1 MRKRVTIAFSSI
13 VCLLFISGMLSLVE
27 LNRVS
32 HGAGDI
38 LTASRRNVELAKEML
53 DAAHEQ
59 NVALIHLTV
68 LGEKAYADDCRRAMG
83 RLEQV
88 LKTAR
93 VEAHDKSF
101 LDSLSFATIEMKV
114 MVDRYLNRL
123 AEREAQSVVVPD
135 SAALVV
141 EMPVD
146 SLGVD
151 SVLIRAAIEAAE
163 QNDEED
169 SVRWYTEEYEAVYLR
184 LTAAVKAYMTSTQ
197 SSLAPRTEQ
206 MKTSAYRAV
215 TPVLISLLV
224 MIAVTVMFYYF
235 MMIYCVNPIINM
247 NRSLGNYLT
256 YKVPFALKEACKDEL
271 MELKEKIDTLIN
283 QARHRQA

>member
-1 MRKRVTIAFSSI
+1 MKGMRKRVTIAFSSI
-13 VCLLFISGMLSLVE
+13 VCLLFLSGLLSLVE

-53 DAAHEQ
+53 DAAHAQ

-68 LGEKAYADDCRRAMG
+68 LGDEQYVEATRRAMSD
-83 RLEQV
+83 LEQV
-88 LKTAR
+88 LMVAR
-93 VEAHDKSF
+93 DEALDPSF

-123 AEREAQSVVVPD
+123 SEQKNQPAIAADTASVELPI
-135 SAALVV
+135 
-141 EMPVD
+141 D

-151 SVLIRAAIEAAE
+151 SLLMRAAVEAAE
-163 QNDEED
+163 KNDEED

-206 MKTSAYRAV
+206 MKKSAYRAV

-224 MIAVTVMFYYF
+224 MIAVLVMFYYF
-235 MMIYCVNPIINM
+235 MLIYCVNPIVRM
-247 NRSLGNYLT
+247 NRSLGDYLSF
-256 YKVPFALKEACKDEL
+256 KVPFTVKEECKDEL
-271 MELKEKIDTLIN
+271 LELKEKIESLIN
-283 QARHRQA
+283 QLRYK

>member
-13 VCLLFISGMLSLVE
+13 VCLLFLSGLLSLVE

-32 HGAGDI
+32 RGAGDV
-38 LTASRRNVELAKEML
+38 LAASRRNVELAKEML

-68 LGEKAYADDCRRAMG
+68 LGEESYVDECRRAMG
-83 RLEQV
+83 ALEQV
-88 LKTAR
+88 LMTAR
-93 VEAHDKSF
+93 EEAFDPSF

-114 MVDRYLNRL
+114 MVDRYLARRL
-123 AEREAQSVVVPD
+123 EKPTMQVD
-135 SAALVV
+135 SLAGEEL
-141 EMPVD
+141 PVD

-151 SVLIRAAIEAAE
+151 SLLIKAAIKAAE
-163 QNDEED
+163 KNDEED

-206 MKTSAYRAV
+206 IKRSAYRAV

-224 MIAVTVMFYYF
+224 MIAVLMMFYYF
-235 MMIYCVNPIINM
+235 MTIYCVNPIVRM
-247 NRSLGNYLT
+247 NRSLGEYLSFR
-256 YKVPFALKEACKDEL
+256 VPFAVKEECKDEL
-271 MELKEKIDTLIN
+271 LELKEKIETLIV
-283 QARHRQA
+283 QSRHK

>member
-93 VEAHDKSF
+93 DEAHDKSF

-123 AEREAQSVVVPD
+123 AEREAQPVMASD
-135 SAALVV
+135 SAVLSV
-141 EMPVD
+141 EVPVD

-151 SVLIRAAIEAAE
+151 SVLIQAAIEAAE
-163 QNDEED
+163 QTDEED

>member
-1 MRKRVTIAFSSI
+1 MKGMRKRVTIAFSSI
-13 VCLLFISGMLSLVE
+13 VCLLFLSGLLSLVE
-27 LNRVS
+27 LDRVS

-53 DAAHEQ
+53 DAAHAQ

-68 LGEKAYADDCRRAMG
+68 LGDEQYVEATRRAMG
-83 RLEQV
+83 DLEQV
-88 LKTAR
+88 LMVAR
-93 VEAHDKSF
+93 DEALDPSF

-123 AEREAQSVVVPD
+123 SEQKNQPVMATDTASVELPI
-135 SAALVV
+135 
-141 EMPVD
+141 D

-151 SVLIRAAIEAAE
+151 SLLMRAAVEAAE
-163 QNDEED
+163 KNDEED

-206 MKTSAYRAV
+206 MKKSAYRAV

-224 MIAVTVMFYYF
+224 MIAVLVMFYYF
-235 MMIYCVNPIINM
+235 MLIYCVNPIVRM
-247 NRSLGNYLT
+247 NRSLGDYLAF
-256 YKVPFALKEACKDEL
+256 KVPFTVKEECKDEL
-271 MELKEKIDTLIN
+271 LELKEKIESLIN
-283 QARHRQA
+283 QLRYK

>member
-93 VEAHDKSF
+93 DEAHDKSF

-151 SVLIRAAIEAAE
+151 SVLIQAAIEAAE

-235 MMIYCVNPIINM
+235 MMIYCVNPIVNM

>member
-1 MRKRVTIAFSSI
+1 MKGMRKRVTIAFSSI
-13 VCLLFISGMLSLVE
+13 VCLLFLSGLLSLVE
-27 LNRVS
+27 LDRVS

-53 DAAHEQ
+53 DAAHAQ

-68 LGEKAYADDCRRAMG
+68 LGDEQYVEATRRAMG
-83 RLEQV
+83 DLEQV
-88 LKTAR
+88 LMVAR
-93 VEAHDKSF
+93 DEALDPSF

-123 AEREAQSVVVPD
+123 SEQKNQPAIAADTASVELPI
-135 SAALVV
+135 
-141 EMPVD
+141 D

-151 SVLIRAAIEAAE
+151 SLLMRAAVEAAE
-163 QNDEED
+163 KNDEED

-206 MKTSAYRAV
+206 MKKSAYRAV

-224 MIAVTVMFYYF
+224 MIAVLVMFYYF
-235 MMIYCVNPIINM
+235 MLIYCVNPIVRM
-247 NRSLGNYLT
+247 NRSLGDYLSF
-256 YKVPFALKEACKDEL
+256 KVPFTVKEECKDEL
-271 MELKEKIDTLIN
+271 LELKEKIESLIN
-283 QARHRQA
+283 QLRYK

>member
-13 VCLLFISGMLSLVE
+13 VCLLFLSGLLSLVE

-32 HGAGDI
+32 RGAGDV
-38 LTASRRNVELAKEML
+38 LAASRRNVELAKEML

-68 LGEKAYADDCRRAMG
+68 LGEESYVDECRRAMG
-83 RLEQV
+83 ALEQV
-88 LKTAR
+88 LMTAR
-93 VEAHDKSF
+93 EEAFDPSF

-114 MVDRYLNRL
+114 MVDRYLARRL
-123 AEREAQSVVVPD
+123 EKPTMQVDSLAGEAF
-135 SAALVV
+135 
-141 EMPVD
+141 PVD

-151 SVLIRAAIEAAE
+151 SLLMKAAIEAAE
-163 QNDEED
+163 KNDEED

-206 MKTSAYRAV
+206 IKRSAYRAV

-224 MIAVTVMFYYF
+224 MIAVLMMFYYF
-235 MMIYCVNPIINM
+235 MTIYCVNPIVRM
-247 NRSLGNYLT
+247 NRSLGEYLSFR
-256 YKVPFALKEACKDEL
+256 VPFAVKEECKDEL
-271 MELKEKIDTLIN
+271 MELKEKIETLIV
-283 QARHRQA
+283 QSRHK

>member
-13 VCLLFISGMLSLVE
+13 VCLLFLSGLLSLVE
-27 LNRVS
+27 LDRVS

-53 DAAHEQ
+53 DAAHAQ

-68 LGEKAYADDCRRAMG
+68 LGDEQYVEATRRAMG
-83 RLEQV
+83 DLEQV
-88 LKTAR
+88 LMVAR
-93 VEAHDKSF
+93 DEALDPSF

-123 AEREAQSVVVPD
+123 SEQKNQPVMATDTASVELPI
-135 SAALVV
+135 
-141 EMPVD
+141 D

-151 SVLIRAAIEAAE
+151 SLLMRAAVEAAE
-163 QNDEED
+163 KNDEED

-206 MKTSAYRAV
+206 MKKSAYRAV

-224 MIAVTVMFYYF
+224 MIAVLVMFYYF
-235 MMIYCVNPIINM
+235 MLIYCVNPIVRM
-247 NRSLGNYLT
+247 NRSLGDYLAF
-256 YKVPFALKEACKDEL
+256 KVPFTVKEECKDEL
-271 MELKEKIDTLIN
+271 LELKEKIESLIN
-283 QARHRQA
+283 QLRYK

>member
-13 VCLLFISGMLSLVE
+13 VCLLFLSGLLSLVE

-32 HGAGDI
+32 RGAGDV
-38 LTASRRNVELAKEML
+38 LAASRRNVELAKEML

-68 LGEKAYADDCRRAMG
+68 LGEESYVDECRRAMG
-83 RLEQV
+83 ALEQV
-88 LKTAR
+88 LMTAR
-93 VEAHDKSF
+93 EEAFDPSF

-114 MVDRYLNRL
+114 MVDRYLARRL
-123 AEREAQSVVVPD
+123 EKPTMQVD
-135 SAALVV
+135 SLAGEEL
-141 EMPVD
+141 PVD

-151 SVLIRAAIEAAE
+151 SLLMKAAIEAAE
-163 QNDEED
+163 KNDEED

-206 MKTSAYRAV
+206 IKRSAYRAV

-224 MIAVTVMFYYF
+224 MIAVLMMFYYF
-235 MMIYCVNPIINM
+235 MTIYCVNPIVRM
-247 NRSLGNYLT
+247 NRSLGEYLSFR
-256 YKVPFALKEACKDEL
+256 VPFAVKEECKDEL
-271 MELKEKIDTLIN
+271 LELKEKIETLIV
-283 QARHRQA
+283 QSRHK

>member
-1 MRKRVTIAFSSI
+1 MKGMRKRVTIAFSSI
-13 VCLLFISGMLSLVE
+13 VCLLFLSGLLSLVE

-53 DAAHEQ
+53 DAAHAQ

-68 LGEKAYADDCRRAMG
+68 LGDEQYVEATRRAMG
-83 RLEQV
+83 DLEQV
-88 LKTAR
+88 LMVAR
-93 VEAHDKSF
+93 DEALDPSF

-123 AEREAQSVVVPD
+123 SEQKHQPAIAADTASVELPI
-135 SAALVV
+135 
-141 EMPVD
+141 D

-151 SVLIRAAIEAAE
+151 SLLMRAAVEAAE
-163 QNDEED
+163 KNDEED

-206 MKTSAYRAV
+206 MKKSAYRAV

-224 MIAVTVMFYYF
+224 MIAVLVMFYYF
-235 MMIYCVNPIINM
+235 MLIYCVNPIVRM
-247 NRSLGNYLT
+247 NRSLGHYLSF
-256 YKVPFALKEACKDEL
+256 KVPFTVKEECKDEL
-271 MELKEKIDTLIN
+271 LELKEKIESLIN
-283 QARHRQA
+283 QLRYK

>member
-1 MRKRVTIAFSSI
+1 MKGMRKRVTIAFSSI
-13 VCLLFISGMLSLVE
+13 VCLLFLSGLLSLVE
-27 LNRVS
+27 LDRVS

-53 DAAHEQ
+53 DAAHAQ

-68 LGEKAYADDCRRAMG
+68 LGDEQYVEATRRAMG
-83 RLEQV
+83 DLEQV
-88 LKTAR
+88 LMVAR
-93 VEAHDKSF
+93 DEALDPSF

-123 AEREAQSVVVPD
+123 SEQKHQPAIAADTASVELPI
-135 SAALVV
+135 
-141 EMPVD
+141 D

-151 SVLIRAAIEAAE
+151 SLLMRAAVEAAE
-163 QNDEED
+163 KNDEED

-206 MKTSAYRAV
+206 MKKSAYRAV

-224 MIAVTVMFYYF
+224 MIAVLVMFYYF
-235 MMIYCVNPIINM
+235 MLIYCVNPIVRM
-247 NRSLGNYLT
+247 NRSLGDYLSF
-256 YKVPFALKEACKDEL
+256 KVPFTVKEECKDEL
-271 MELKEKIDTLIN
+271 LELKEKIESLIN
-283 QARHRQA
+283 QLRYK

>member
-13 VCLLFISGMLSLVE
+13 VCLLFLSGLLSLVE

-53 DAAHEQ
+53 DAAHAQ

-68 LGEKAYADDCRRAMG
+68 LGDEQYVEATRRAMG
-83 RLEQV
+83 DLEQV
-88 LKTAR
+88 LMVAR
-93 VEAHDKSF
+93 DEALDPSF

-123 AEREAQSVVVPD
+123 SEQKHQPAIAADTASVELPI
-135 SAALVV
+135 
-141 EMPVD
+141 D

-151 SVLIRAAIEAAE
+151 SLLMRAAVEAAE
-163 QNDEED
+163 KNDEED

-206 MKTSAYRAV
+206 MKKSAYRAV

-224 MIAVTVMFYYF
+224 MIAVLVMFYYF
-235 MMIYCVNPIINM
+235 MLIYCVNPIVRM
-247 NRSLGNYLT
+247 NRSLGDYLSF
-256 YKVPFALKEACKDEL
+256 KVPFTVKEECKDEL
-271 MELKEKIDTLIN
+271 LELKEKIESLIN
-283 QARHRQA
+283 QLRYK

>member
-1 MRKRVTIAFSSI
+1 MKGMRKRVTIAFSSI
-13 VCLLFISGMLSLVE
+13 VCLLFLSGLLSLVE
-27 LNRVS
+27 LDRVS

-53 DAAHEQ
+53 DAAHAQ

-68 LGEKAYADDCRRAMG
+68 LGDEQYVEATRRAMG
-83 RLEQV
+83 DLEQV
-88 LKTAR
+88 LMVAR
-93 VEAHDKSF
+93 DEALDPSF

-123 AEREAQSVVVPD
+123 SEQKDQPAIATDTASVELPI
-135 SAALVV
+135 
-141 EMPVD
+141 D

-151 SVLIRAAIEAAE
+151 SLLMRAAVEAAE
-163 QNDEED
+163 KNDEED

-206 MKTSAYRAV
+206 MKKSAYRAV

-224 MIAVTVMFYYF
+224 MIAVLVMFYYF
-235 MMIYCVNPIINM
+235 MLIYCVNPIVRM
-247 NRSLGNYLT
+247 NRSLGDYLAF
-256 YKVPFALKEACKDEL
+256 KVPFTVKEECKDEL
-271 MELKEKIDTLIN
+271 LELKEKIESLIN
-283 QARHRQA
+283 QLRYK

>member
-13 VCLLFISGMLSLVE
+13 VCLLFLSGLLSLVE

-32 HGAGDI
+32 RGAGDV
-38 LTASRRNVELAKEML
+38 LAASRRNVELAKEML
-53 DAAHEQ
+53 DAAHEP

-68 LGEKAYADDCRRAMG
+68 LGEESYVDECRRAMG
-83 RLEQV
+83 ALEQV
-88 LKTAR
+88 LMTAR
-93 VEAHDKSF
+93 EEAFDPSF

-114 MVDRYLNRL
+114 MVDRYLARRL
-123 AEREAQSVVVPD
+123 EKPTMQVD
-135 SAALVV
+135 SLAGEEL
-141 EMPVD
+141 PVD

-151 SVLIRAAIEAAE
+151 SLLIKAAIEAAE
-163 QNDEED
+163 KNDEED

-206 MKTSAYRAV
+206 IKRSAYRAV

-224 MIAVTVMFYYF
+224 MIAVLMMFYYF
-235 MMIYCVNPIINM
+235 MTIYCVNPIVRM
-247 NRSLGNYLT
+247 NRSLGEYLSFR
-256 YKVPFALKEACKDEL
+256 VPFAVKEECKDEL
-271 MELKEKIDTLIN
+271 LELKEKIETLIV
-283 QARHRQA
+283 QSRHK

>member
-1 MRKRVTIAFSSI
+1 MKGMRKRVTIAFSSI
-13 VCLLFISGMLSLVE
+13 VCLLFLSGLLSLVE

-53 DAAHEQ
+53 DAAHAQ

-68 LGEKAYADDCRRAMG
+68 LGDEQYVEATRRAMG
-83 RLEQV
+83 DLEQV
-88 LKTAR
+88 LMVAR
-93 VEAHDKSF
+93 DEALDPSF

-123 AEREAQSVVVPD
+123 SEQKHQPAIAADTASVELPI
-135 SAALVV
+135 
-141 EMPVD
+141 D

-151 SVLIRAAIEAAE
+151 SLLMRAAVEAAE
-163 QNDEED
+163 KNDEED

-206 MKTSAYRAV
+206 MKKSAYRAV

-224 MIAVTVMFYYF
+224 MIAVLVMFYYF
-235 MMIYCVNPIINM
+235 MLIYCVNPIVRM
-247 NRSLGNYLT
+247 NRALGDYLPF
-256 YKVPFALKEACKDEL
+256 KVPFAVKVECKDEL
-271 MELKEKIDTLIN
+271 LELKEKIESLIN
-283 QARHRQA
+283 QLRYK

>member
-13 VCLLFISGMLSLVE
+13 VCLLFLSGLLSLVE

-32 HGAGDI
+32 RGAGDV
-38 LTASRRNVELAKEML
+38 LAASRRNVELAKEML

-68 LGEKAYADDCRRAMG
+68 LGEESYVDECRRAMG
-83 RLEQV
+83 ALEQV
-88 LKTAR
+88 LMTAR
-93 VEAHDKSF
+93 EEAFDPSF

-114 MVDRYLNRL
+114 MVDRYLARRL
-123 AEREAQSVVVPD
+123 EKPTMQVDSLAGEAF
-135 SAALVV
+135 
-141 EMPVD
+141 PVD

-151 SVLIRAAIEAAE
+151 SLLMKAAIEAAE
-163 QNDEED
+163 KNDEED

-206 MKTSAYRAV
+206 IKRSAYRAV

-224 MIAVTVMFYYF
+224 MIAVLMMFYYF
-235 MMIYCVNPIINM
+235 MTIYCVNPIVRM
-247 NRSLGNYLT
+247 NRSLGEYLSFR
-256 YKVPFALKEACKDEL
+256 VPFAVKEECKDEL
-271 MELKEKIDTLIN
+271 LELKEKIETLIV
-283 QARHRQA
+283 QSRHK

>member
-1 MRKRVTIAFSSI
+1 MTGRRKRVTIAFSSI
-13 VCLLFISGMLSLVE
+13 VCLLFLSGMLSLVE

-32 HGAGDI
+32 RGAGDI
-38 LTASRRNVELAKEML
+38 LAASRRNVELAKEML

-68 LGEKAYADDCRRAMG
+68 LGEEAYTDDCRRAMG

-88 LKTAR
+88 LMTAR
-93 VEAHDKSF
+93 EEAFDPSF

-123 AEREAQSVVVPD
+123 SEQKNQPVMATDTASVELPI
-135 SAALVV
+135 
-141 EMPVD
+141 D

-151 SVLIRAAIEAAE
+151 SLLMRAAVEAAE
-163 QNDEED
+163 KNDEED

-206 MKTSAYRAV
+206 MKKSAYRAV
-215 TPVLISLLV
+215 TPVLTSLLV
-224 MIAVTVMFYYF
+224 MIAVLVMFYYF
-235 MMIYCVNPIINM
+235 MLIYCVNPIVRM
-247 NRSLGNYLT
+247 NRSLGDYLSF
-256 YKVPFALKEACKDEL
+256 KVPFTVKEECKDEL
-271 MELKEKIDTLIN
+271 LELKEKIESLIN
-283 QARHRQA
+283 QLRYK

>member
-13 VCLLFISGMLSLVE
+13 VCLLFLSGLLSLVE

-32 HGAGDI
+32 RGAGDV
-38 LTASRRNVELAKEML
+38 LAASRRNVELAKEML

-68 LGEKAYADDCRRAMG
+68 LGEEDYVDECRRAMG
-83 RLEQV
+83 KLEQV
-88 LKTAR
+88 LMTAR
-93 VEAHDKSF
+93 EEAFDPSF

-114 MVDRYLNRL
+114 MVDRYLARRL
-123 AEREAQSVVVPD
+123 EKPTLQAD
-135 SAALVV
+135 SLAGGEL
-141 EMPVD
+141 PVD

-151 SVLIRAAIEAAE
+151 SVLMKAAIEAAE
-163 QNDEED
+163 KNDEED

-206 MKTSAYRAV
+206 IKRSAYRAV

-224 MIAVTVMFYYF
+224 MIAVLLMFYYF
-235 MMIYCVNPIINM
+235 MTIYCVNPIVRM
-247 NRSLGNYLT
+247 NRSLGEYLSFR
-256 YKVPFALKEACKDEL
+256 VPFAVKEECKDEL
-271 MELKEKIDTLIN
+271 LELKEKIETLIV
-283 QARHRQA
+283 QARHK

>member
-1 MRKRVTIAFSSI
+1 MKGMRKRVTIAFSSI
-13 VCLLFISGMLSLVE
+13 VCLLFLSGLLSLVE

-53 DAAHEQ
+53 DAAHAQ

-68 LGEKAYADDCRRAMG
+68 LGDEQYVEATRRAMG
-83 RLEQV
+83 DLEQV
-88 LKTAR
+88 LMVAR
-93 VEAHDKSF
+93 DEALDPSF

-123 AEREAQSVVVPD
+123 SEQKHQPAIAADTASVELPI
-135 SAALVV
+135 
-141 EMPVD
+141 D

-151 SVLIRAAIEAAE
+151 SLLMRAAVEAAE
-163 QNDEED
+163 KNDEED

-206 MKTSAYRAV
+206 MKKSAYRAV

-224 MIAVTVMFYYF
+224 MIAVLVMFYYF
-235 MMIYCVNPIINM
+235 MLIYCVNPIVRM
-247 NRSLGNYLT
+247 NRSLGDYLSF
-256 YKVPFALKEACKDEL
+256 KVPFTVKEECKDEL
-271 MELKEKIDTLIN
+271 LELKEKIESLIN
-283 QARHRQA
+283 QLRYK

>member
-93 VEAHDKSF
+93 DEAHDKSF

-141 EMPVD
+141 EMPMD

-151 SVLIRAAIEAAE
+151 SVLIQAAIEAAE

>member
-1 MRKRVTIAFSSI
+1 MTGMRKRVTIAFSSI
-13 VCLLFISGMLSLVE
+13 VCLLFLSGMLSLVE

-32 HGAGDI
+32 RGAGDI
-38 LTASRRNVELAKEML
+38 LAASRRNVELAKEML

-68 LGEKAYADDCRRAMG
+68 LGEEAYTDDCRRAMG

-88 LKTAR
+88 LITAR
-93 VEAHDKSF
+93 EEAFDPSF

-114 MVDRYLNRL
+114 MVDRYLNRRTE
-123 AEREAQSVVVPD
+123 AAAQSAEAD
-135 SAALVV
+135 SAAMAEL
-141 EMPVD
+141 PVD

-151 SVLIRAAIEAAE
+151 SLLMKAAIEAAE
-163 QNDEED
+163 KNDEED

-206 MKTSAYRAV
+206 MKRSAYRAV

-224 MIAVTVMFYYF
+224 MIAVLLMFYYF
-235 MMIYCVNPIINM
+235 MTIYCVNPIVKM
-247 NRSLGNYLT
+247 NRALGDSLA
-256 YKVPFALKEACKDEL
+256 YKVPFTIKEELKDEL
-271 MELKEKIDTLIN
+271 LELKEKIETLVT
-283 QARHRQA
+283 QSRHRS

>member
-93 VEAHDKSF
+93 DEAHDKSF

-151 SVLIRAAIEAAE
+151 SVLIQAAIEAAE

>member
-93 VEAHDKSF
+93 DEAHDKSF

-123 AEREAQSVVVPD
+123 AEREAQPVMASD

-151 SVLIRAAIEAAE
+151 SVLIQAAIEAAE

-235 MMIYCVNPIINM
+235 MMIYCVNPIVNM

>member
-13 VCLLFISGMLSLVE
+13 VCLLFLSGLLSLVE

-32 HGAGDI
+32 RGAGDV
-38 LTASRRNVELAKEML
+38 LAASRRNVELAKEML

-68 LGEKAYADDCRRAMG
+68 LGEEHYADECRRAMG
-83 RLEQV
+83 ELEQV
-88 LKTAR
+88 LMTAR
-93 VEAHDKSF
+93 EEAFDPSF

-114 MVDRYLNRL
+114 MVDRYLARRL
-123 AEREAQSVVVPD
+123 EKPTLQAD
-135 SAALVV
+135 SLAGGEL
-141 EMPVD
+141 PVD

-151 SVLIRAAIEAAE
+151 SVLMKAAIEAAE
-163 QNDEED
+163 KNDEED

-206 MKTSAYRAV
+206 IKRSAYRAV

-224 MIAVTVMFYYF
+224 MIAVLLMFYYF
-235 MMIYCVNPIINM
+235 MTIYCVNPIVRM
-247 NRSLGNYLT
+247 NRSLGEYLSFR
-256 YKVPFALKEACKDEL
+256 VPFAVKEECKDEL
-271 MELKEKIDTLIN
+271 LELKEKIEALIV
-283 QARHRQA
+283 QARHK

>member
-93 VEAHDKSF
+93 DEAHDKSF

-123 AEREAQSVVVPD
+123 AEREAQSVVMSD
-135 SAALVV
+135 SAALAV
-141 EMPVD
+141 EVPVD

-151 SVLIRAAIEAAE
+151 SVLIQAAIEAAE

-235 MMIYCVNPIINM
+235 MMIYCVNPIVNM

-256 YKVPFALKEACKDEL
+256 YKVPFTLKEACKDEL

>member
-1 MRKRVTIAFSSI
+1 MKGMRKRVTIAFSSI
-13 VCLLFISGMLSLVE
+13 VCLLFLSGLLSLVE

-53 DAAHEQ
+53 DAAHAQ

-68 LGEKAYADDCRRAMG
+68 LGDEQYVEATRRAMG
-83 RLEQV
+83 DLEQV
-88 LKTAR
+88 LMVAR
-93 VEAHDKSF
+93 DEALDPSF

-114 MVDRYLNRL
+114 MVDCYLNRL
-123 AEREAQSVVVPD
+123 SEQKHQPAIAADTASVELPI
-135 SAALVV
+135 
-141 EMPVD
+141 D

-151 SVLIRAAIEAAE
+151 SLLMRAAVEAAE
-163 QNDEED
+163 KNDEED

-206 MKTSAYRAV
+206 MKKSAYRAV

-224 MIAVTVMFYYF
+224 MIAVLVMFYYF
-235 MMIYCVNPIINM
+235 MLIYCVNPIVRM
-247 NRSLGNYLT
+247 NRSLGDYLSF
-256 YKVPFALKEACKDEL
+256 KVPFTVKEECKDEL
-271 MELKEKIDTLIN
+271 LELKEKIESLIN
-283 QARHRQA
+283 QLRYK

>member
-13 VCLLFISGMLSLVE
+13 VCLLFLSGLLSLVE

-68 LGEKAYADDCRRAMG
+68 LGEEQYAEACQRAMG
-83 RLEQV
+83 RLEQT
-88 LKTAR
+88 LLIAR
-93 VEAHDKSF
+93 AEALDPSF

-114 MVDRYLNRL
+114 MVDRYLSRL
-123 AEREAQSVVVPD
+123 DESQASVPAAEADTEA
-135 SAALVV
+135 V
-141 EMPVD
+141 EIPVD

-151 SVLIRAAIEAAE
+151 SLLMRAAIEAAV

-169 SVRWYTEEYEAVYLR
+169 SVRWYTEEYETVYLR

-206 MKTSAYRAV
+206 MKKSAYRAV

-224 MIAVTVMFYYF
+224 MIAVLLMFYYF
-235 MMIYCVNPIINM
+235 MTIYCVNPIVKM
-247 NRSLGNYLT
+247 NRSLGDYLA
-256 YKVPFALKEACKDEL
+256 YKVAFSIKGECRDEL
-271 MELKEKIDTLIN
+271 RELKEKIEALIN
-283 QARHRQA
+283 QSRHK

>member
-93 VEAHDKSF
+93 DEAHDKSF

-123 AEREAQSVVVPD
+123 AEREAQPVMASD
-135 SAALVV
+135 SAALAV
-141 EMPVD
+141 EVPVD

-151 SVLIRAAIEAAE
+151 SVLIQAAIEAAE

-256 YKVPFALKEACKDEL
+256 YKVPFTLKEACKDEL

>member
-13 VCLLFISGMLSLVE
+13 VCLLFLSGLLSLVE

-53 DAAHEQ
+53 DAAHAQ

-68 LGEKAYADDCRRAMG
+68 LGDEQYVEATRRAMG
-83 RLEQV
+83 DLEQV
-88 LKTAR
+88 LMVAR
-93 VEAHDKSF
+93 DEALDPSF

-123 AEREAQSVVVPD
+123 SEQKNQPVMATDTASVELPI
-135 SAALVV
+135 
-141 EMPVD
+141 D

-151 SVLIRAAIEAAE
+151 SLLMRAAVEAAE
-163 QNDEED
+163 KNDEED

-206 MKTSAYRAV
+206 MKKSAYRAV

-224 MIAVTVMFYYF
+224 MIAVLVMFYYF
-235 MMIYCVNPIINM
+235 MLIYCVNPIVRM
-247 NRSLGNYLT
+247 NRSLGDYLSF
-256 YKVPFALKEACKDEL
+256 KVPFTVKEECKDEL
-271 MELKEKIDTLIN
+271 LELKEKIESLIN
-283 QARHRQA
+283 QLRYK

>member
-1 MRKRVTIAFSSI
+1 MKGMRKRVTIAFSSI
-13 VCLLFISGMLSLVE
+13 VCLLFLSGLLSLVE
-27 LNRVS
+27 LDRVS

-53 DAAHEQ
+53 DAAHAQ

-68 LGEKAYADDCRRAMG
+68 LGDEQYVEATRRAMG
-83 RLEQV
+83 DLEQV
-88 LKTAR
+88 LMVAR
-93 VEAHDKSF
+93 DEALDPSF

-123 AEREAQSVVVPD
+123 SEQKNQPVMVTDTASVELPI
-135 SAALVV
+135 
-141 EMPVD
+141 D

-151 SVLIRAAIEAAE
+151 SLLMRAAVEAAE
-163 QNDEED
+163 KNDEED

-206 MKTSAYRAV
+206 MKKSAYRAV

-224 MIAVTVMFYYF
+224 MIAVLVMFYYF
-235 MMIYCVNPIINM
+235 MLIYCVNPIVRM
-247 NRSLGNYLT
+247 NRSLGDYLAF
-256 YKVPFALKEACKDEL
+256 KVPFTVKEECKDEL
-271 MELKEKIDTLIN
+271 LELKEKIESLIN
-283 QARHRQA
+283 QLRYK